1 MSKKIIYVAED
12 NTLQVEVMKLTLGEV
27 EGYDTVF
34 LRDGLELYLLVQQKK
49 PDLLVLDIIL
59 PSLTGLAIT
68 RLLKYHDGYRDIP
81 ILVTSSITEENIA
94 ERVRK
99 AGGDVFL
106 PKPFT
111 IQDMLLHV
119 ERLLSS
125 S

>member
-12 NTLQVEVMKLTLGEV
+12 NSLQVEVMKVTLGEV

-49 PDLLVLDIIL
+49 PDLLILDIIL

-68 RLLKYHDGYRDIP
+68 RLLKYHDNYRDIP
-81 ILVTSSITEENIA
+81 TLVTSSITEENIA

-111 IQDMLLHV
+111 IQDMLLLV
-119 ERLLSS
+119 EQLLSPS
-125 S
+125 

>member
-12 NTLQVEVMKLTLGEV
+12 NSLQVEVMKVTLGEV

-34 LRDGLELYLLVQQKK
+34 LRDGLELYLLVQQRK
-49 PDLLVLDIIL
+49 PDLLILDIIL

-68 RLLKYHDGYRDIP
+68 RLLKYHDNYRDIP
-81 ILVTSSITEENIA
+81 TLVTSSITEENIA

-111 IQDMLLHV
+111 IQDMLLLV
-119 ERLLSS
+119 EQLLSPS
-125 S
+125 